1 MVDGNC
7 SRITSDTLHAEGVA
21 RASGGRA
28 SATDSSSSS
37 RSSSSRS
44 SSSRSSSSRSSES
57 SAPSRPPAVYIDHSV
72 TVSGGV
78 NYQPVTDSGIGNAA
92 VLAQGVVSATD
103 VWGVVP
109 SGTRVCFIER
119 SGSAVMFL
127 NAAYSP
133 RLLSQLPHFVDGG
146 NICVDLPGAGTVVLV
161 GGAAPADPPA
171 PAPDFSQ
178 PLCQIKL
185 SETLYLRD
193 APGGRSFA
201 LVWQYSEVPV
211 YVIDGDWY
219 LVEFRGRSG
228 YIWRHYRNVLWG
240 ECS

>member
-28 SATDSSSSS
+28 SATDS
-37 RSSSSRS
+37 
-44 SSSRSSSSRSSES
+44 SSSSRSSES

>member
-28 SATDSSSSS
+28 SATDS
-37 RSSSSRS
+37 S